1 MNINIIDIFN
11 KRLDAFLQNNMK
23 IPFFYFIL
31 ILSIVVIVLFPFYI
45 LKGNRA
51 KPLQWIFTSLFLGI
65 MLYLVYVIYITGGFN
80 V

>member
-1 MNINIIDIFN
+1 MSINIIDIFN
-11 KRLDAFLQNNMK
+11 KRLDASLQNNMK

-31 ILSIVVIVLFPFYI
+31 ILSIVVIALFPFYI
-45 LKGNRA
+45 IKGNRTKA
-51 KPLQWIFTSLFLGI
+51 LQWIFTSLFLGI